1 MTDIHQLTF
10 GDILGEHRR
19 SRPREVAVVDEGVR
33 LTYAELDVRVNRLA
47 NALAAAGTGP
57 GDRVLWL
64 GRTSF
69 RVLETL
75 LACARLG
82 AICCPANWRSSAGE
96 LAFVLED
103 LSPAVVLSADGDAAV
118 EARTAAAGGARW
130 VAAGAEYEA
139 FLAAAP
145 DTEPDADVPAS
156 APLLAQ
162 YTAAFSGRPAAALLS
177 HAALAAH
184 DMALAYVRR
193 PGPGFT
199 FLNSGPLFHVG
210 TMMFC
215 LMTFHLGGKN
225 VFLSAFDAKRVCE
238 LVEAERCTHAF
249 LFGPMIDQV
258 TEANRAAGRDL
269 SSLRSVSHSPEWDTM
284 ITVDDSPW
292 CASAFGGYGQTEVA
306 GMLTYAGLAMGAL
319 GPAGRPSPLV
329 TVRIVDADGAELPPG
344 ETGEIVARGL
354 PLMSGYYNRPDLTTA
369 KQSGGC
375 HHTGDLGRRE
385 DDGTLMFVGPALR
398 MIKSGAENIYPAEV
412 ERALKSHPSVADAAV
427 IGVPDP
433 RWGQA
438 VRAVVV
444 RTGEVTGEDLVAHC
458 RTRVASYKKPR
469 DVVFTEAIPKSGFA
483 PDYDALDAAYG
494 GGGYP
499 GS

>member
-1 MTDIHQLTF
+1 MTDVHELTF

-19 SRPREVAVVDEGVR
+19 SRPRETAVVDDDVR
-33 LTYAELDVRVNRLA
+33 LTYAELDARVNRLA
-47 NALAAAGTGP
+47 NALAAAGAGP

-82 AICCPANWRSSAGE
+82 AICCPANWRSSADE
-96 LAFVLED
+96 LAFVLDD
-103 LSPAVVLSADGDAAV
+103 LSPAVVLHAGGDTVAQ
-118 EARTAAAGGARW
+118 ARTAAGGDARW

-145 DTEPDADVPAS
+145 DTEPDIEVSAAD
-156 APLLAQ
+156 PLLAQ

-225 VFLSAFDAKRVCE
+225 VFLPAFDAKRVCE

-258 TEANRAAGRDL
+258 TEANRAAGHDL
-269 SSLRSVSHSPEWDTM
+269 SSLRFVSHSPEWDAM

-292 CASAFGGYGQTEVA
+292 CASTFGGYGQTEVA
-306 GMLTYAGLAMGAL
+306 GMLTYAGLAMGAA

-329 TVRIVDADGAELPPG
+329 TVRIVDADGTELPPG
-344 ETGEIVARGL
+344 EVGEIVARGL
-354 PLMSGYYNRPDLTTA
+354 PVMSGYYNRPGLTAA
-369 KQSGGC
+369 KRSGGW

-385 DDGTLMFVGPALR
+385 DDGTLTFIGPALR

-427 IGVPDP
+427 IGVADP
-433 RWGQA
+433 MWGQA

-444 RTGEVTGEDLVAHC
+444 RIGDVSEDELIAHC
-458 RTRVASYKKPR
+458 RTHIASYKKPR
-469 DVVFTEAIPKSGFA
+469 DVVFTEAIPKKGYT
-483 PDYDALDAAYG
+483 PDYDALDAAHG

-499 GS
+499 GT